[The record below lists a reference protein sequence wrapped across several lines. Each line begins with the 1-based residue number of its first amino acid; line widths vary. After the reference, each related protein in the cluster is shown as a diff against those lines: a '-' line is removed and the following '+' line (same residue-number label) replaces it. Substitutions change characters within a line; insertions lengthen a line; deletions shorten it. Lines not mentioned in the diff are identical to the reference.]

1 MRILVTASP
10 LMGHLR
16 PMLPLLRA
24 ASAAGHEVV
33 VATGPDLARQLQRRG
48 YQTWSVGPA
57 ADEIFAARSA
67 QRPAADPTERVR
79 RSASVM
85 FGQPGAA
92 RARDL
97 LPRVSRWAPDLVLH
111 EITEVAGAEAAALT
125 GAQEIVVGP
134 TGEVGAAEALLPLVT
149 AELAAALRTPDRH
162 RGIVVAPFLDPRVP
176 ALAPDR
182 PTTFA
187 DVRPLRP
194 ELDEPQSRL
203 PLRAQ
208 RFGGQTTVLLSLGR
222 HGVREDTLLG
232 ALDGLRGFGL
242 NVLLETGSDLDLT
255 ALGQLPRNVAVAPVI
270 DYARALPIC
279 HAVVG
284 DGSAE
289 LTAGA
294 LAYGLP
300 LVTLPRRPE
309 QLATA
314 RALHTLGVGLTVQPD
329 HLRPGAVR
337 RALADVLADPAYA
350 RAATLQRAAIA
361 ALPSAADL
369 LADLTLPIAA

>member
-1 MRILVTASP
+1 MRILFTTSP
-10 LMGHLR
+10 LIGHLR

-24 ASAAGHEVV
+24 AGAAGHDVV
-33 VATGPDLARQLQRRG
+33 VATGPDLVRELQRRG
-48 YQTWSVGPA
+48 VQTWAVGPA
-57 ADEIFAARSA
+57 AADIIAARQPRS
-67 QRPAADPTERVR
+67 PDVAAAAHLR
-79 RSASVM
+79 RSASLM

-97 LPRVSRWAPDLVLH
+97 LPRASRWSPDLVVH
-111 EITEVAGAEAAALT
+111 EITEVAGAEVAALT
-125 GAQEIVVGP
+125 GACEIVVGP
-134 TGEVGAAEALLPLVT
+134 TGEVGAAEALLPLIT
-149 AELAAALRTPDRH
+149 ADLAATLNTPDRH
-162 RGIVVAPFLDPRVP
+162 SDIVAAPFLDPRVP

-194 ELDEPQSRL
+194 ELDEPQARL
-203 PLRAQ
+203 PLRAH

-222 HGVREDTLLG
+222 HGVRGETLLG

-255 ALGQLPRNVAVAPVI
+255 ALGQPPRNVAVAPVI
-270 DYARALPIC
+270 DYTRALPLC
-279 HAVVG
+279 HAVIG
-284 DGSAE
+284 NGAAE

-294 LAYGLP
+294 LAHGLP
-300 LVTLPRRPE
+300 LITLPRTPD

-314 RALHTLGVGLTVQPD
+314 RALHALGVGLTVQPD
-329 HLRPGAVR
+329 RLRPGAVR

-350 RAATLQRAAIA
+350 RAATQQQAALA
-361 ALPSAADL
+361 SLPSAADV
-369 LADLTLPIAA
+369 LADLTVPIAA

>member
-1 MRILVTASP
+1 
-10 LMGHLR
+10 
-16 PMLPLLRA
+16 MLPLVRA

-33 VATGPDLARQLQRRG
+33 VATGPDLARDVQRRG
-48 YQTWSVGPA
+48 HQTWSVGPA
-57 ADEIFAARSA
+57 AADILAARSA
-67 QRPAADPTERVR
+67 QRPATNAADRIR

-85 FGQPGAA
+85 FGQPGVA

-97 LPRVSRWAPDLVLH
+97 LSRASRWSPDLVVH
-111 EITEVAGAEAAALT
+111 EITEVAGAEVAALT
-125 GAQEIVVGP
+125 GAREIVVGP
-134 TGEVGAAEALLPLVT
+134 IGEVGAAEALVPLVT
-149 AELAAALRTPDRH
+149 AELAATLHTPDRH
-162 RGIVVAPFLDPRVP
+162 REIVAAPFLDPRVP

-208 RFGGQTTVLLSLGR
+208 RFPGQTTVLLSLGR
-222 HGVREDTLLG
+222 HGADGETLLG
-232 ALDGLRGFGL
+232 ALDGLRGFGV

-255 ALGQLPRNVAVAPVI
+255 ALGQAPRNVAVAPVI
-270 DYARALPIC
+270 DYARGLPLC
-279 HAVVG
+279 HAVIG
-284 DGSAE
+284 NGAAE

-294 LAYGLP
+294 LASGLP
-300 LVTLPRRPE
+300 LVTLPRTPD

-314 RALHTLGVGLTVQPD
+314 RALQALGAGLTVQPD
-329 HLRPGAVR
+329 RLRPGAVR

-350 RAATLQRAAIA
+350 RAAGEQQAAIA
-361 ALPSAADL
+361 ALPSAADV